1 MGTGPIS
8 RRRLL
13 GGIGAIAGGLGTQGR
28 VAATPTPPPEAHQ
41 PTASKNWWYFNSH
54 LYDPT
59 ALETPETPTEPLYDQ
74 MGTYD
79 MEHGGDTAGHIQ
91 LFTFVE
97 NQREDGRRIG
107 ETTHGTIMPSTENYA
122 AHYRSA
128 DATGHVVQTSDEDP
142 TRWQVYMDPEAPVT
156 VDLEYTST
164 YAPRLHRMYQ
174 EGGGFG
180 NVVFW
185 NQATVE
191 GHVRTPDGEQPVVGV
206 GFLEHV
212 WGTWSRVPQRGVD
225 YFNVHL
231 DSSADDETQSGS
243 LPTWASVYCRRTFYH
258 GTPSDPGS
266 DEPGSGD
273 GDPVLEDVGPELEFT
288 LDGETWYVDTDPTVM
303 VTEED
308 GETKPIAEHRDGRP
322 VAVDIEATLTGSGS
336 SAQSGSLSLHLD
348 AYPDATIYN
357 PHQGESLGNVHE
369 GAATVT
375 GEVQLPGEQLTR
387 TVSGIAQTEHQRY
400 GPQYPY

>member
-1 MGTGPIS
+1 MGNWPIS

-13 GGIGAIAGGLGTQGR
+13 GGVGAIAGGLGTQGR
-28 VAATPTPPPEAHQ
+28 VAATPTPPPEAYQ

-54 LYDPT
+54 LYDP
-59 ALETPETPTEPLYDQ
+59 ADLDASETPTEPLYNQ

-97 NQREDGRRIG
+97 NQRDEGRRIG
-107 ETTHGTIMPSTENYA
+107 ETTHGAIVPSTENYA

-128 DATGHVVQTSDEDP
+128 DATGHVVQTADEAP
-142 TRWQVYMDPEAPVT
+142 ARWQVYMDPEAPVT
-156 VDLEYTST
+156 VDLEYTSHYT
-164 YAPRLHRMYQ
+164 PRLHRMYQ

-191 GHVRTPDGEQPVVGV
+191 GHVRTSEGEQPVVGV

-231 DSSADDETQSGS
+231 DSPSAPDETSHGS

-266 DEPGSGD
+266 GD
-273 GDPVLEDVGPELEFT
+273 GDPILEDVGPDLEFT
-288 LDGETWYVDTDPTVM
+288 VDGETWYVATDLSVT
-303 VTEED
+303 VTEGD

-322 VAVDIEATLTGSGS
+322 VAVDIDATIARSES
-336 SAQSGSLSLHLD
+336 SVETGSLSLHLD
-348 AYPDATIYN
+348 AYPDAKIYN
-357 PHQGESLGNVHE
+357 PHRGESLGTVHE
-369 GAATVT
+369 GAATVDGT
-375 GEVQLPGEQLTR
+375 VTLPGEQEPR
-387 TVSGIAQTEHQRY
+387 TVSGVAQTEHQRY